1 MAPVSRI
8 QLGQVIAHAREDKHI
23 SQRALARELGVP
35 SSAISRLERGEQL
48 PGNSPDRLAKIARTL
63 DLDANELYELAGYP
77 VSETLP
83 DLPSYLKAKYNL
95 PEDAIDDMANYLNFI
110 EAEYIVRED
119 SDTDQTS

>member
-8 QLGQVIAHAREDKHI
+8 QLGQVIAHAREDKKL

-48 PGNSPDRLAKIARTL
+48 PGNSPDRLARIAQTL
-63 DLDANELYELAGYP
+63 DLDAHELYELAGYP

-83 DLPSYLKAKYNL
+83 DLPSYLRTKYNL
-95 PEDAIDDMANYLNFI
+95 PEGAIDDLAEHLKLLNT
-110 EAEYIVRED
+110 EYIERDESGK
-119 SDTDQTS
+119 SD